1 MSILQRYKFHSY
13 TNEYIGILFREYD
26 KPKFVYNSNILDY
39 GNNIQC
45 VFIEKEG
52 KITFK
57 GSSGKDSELEVI
69 LPINKNTM
77 KLYNEIN
84 SQLNL
89 DISKVREYLKEYT
102 IEEQLD
108 FISTESFFNKFE
120 DCYLEISKINK
131 NFVYNEKSNL
141 TKEELVKFIEDFR
154 KKFVNNVEYSW
165 RNYGYHS
172 YSDKFLAKNNDINFL
187 YFFKFIKENTTQ
199 SEQAFYQNATSNPL
213 LVKKLVRKHTEKY
226 IENLLEGVLLNTA
239 YGELTINC
247 EGLLE
252 FATHRPKLYKL
263 LHNITYIKPSKQQVI

>member
-45 VFIEKEG
+45 VFVEKEG

-57 GSSGKDSELEVI
+57 GSRREDSTLEVI

-84 SQLNL
+84 NQLNL

-102 IEEQLD
+102 IEEQRD
-108 FISTESFFNKFE
+108 FISTKSFFNKFE

-131 NFVYNEKSNL
+131 NFIYNEKSNL
-141 TKEELVKFIEDFR
+141 TKEELIKFIEDFR
-154 KKFVNNVEYSW
+154 KKFVNNIEYSW

-187 YFFKFIKENTTQ
+187 YFLRFIKENT
-199 SEQAFYQNATSNPL
+199 
-213 LVKKLVRKHTEKY
+213 KHTEKY

-263 LHNITYIKPSKQQVI
+263 LHNITYTKSSKQQVI